1 VPPAVLARRQAAER
15 AVGRLTQLGIIGEA
29 VGQTAR
35 VLILG
40 AWPCATGRF
49 VNTTEVNYLSAL
61 RGRSTETVRRHV
73 RELEREGWVR
83 DVSLA
88 NGGRGAV
95 QGVRYGIDVSTL
107 IERSAEV
114 EGEAEQRRK
123 AERAKAEA
131 RALLRLLKG
140 RLRRLLHGVCRAGGV
155 LAEEVADL
163 LSGIPRRFGKLAL
176 AAMWSMIDAAERLL
190 GSAEAQEAVD
200 NRQRGP
206 TRMGDRAEDPVGPT
220 DTQDDESICK
230 GSAGE
235 DQTEV
240 SGAPRRETTRRGHPP
255 AQPERGAEAGA
266 TAGATFD
273 IGLREAMG
281 LLPDGLRR
289 DVEETYG
296 GDGPRG
302 LWLGL
307 GDAASVVWQSAGG
320 DEFTRG
326 RMIAALGPQQG
337 AVLLLLVAAR
347 IRTGTV
353 RDVSAYAGGCTMR
366 AVRGAF
372 MWGAGLR
379 SAVRKGRSPV
389 LT

>member
-1 VPPAVLARRQAAER
+1 
-15 AVGRLTQLGIIGEA
+15 
-29 VGQTAR
+29 
-35 VLILG
+35 
-40 AWPCATGRF
+40 
-49 VNTTEVNYLSAL
+49 
-61 RGRSTETVRRHV
+61 
-73 RELEREGWVR
+73 
-83 DVSLA
+83 
-88 NGGRGAV
+88 
-95 QGVRYGIDVSTL
+95 
-107 IERSAEV
+107 
-114 EGEAEQRRK
+114 
-123 AERAKAEA
+123 
-131 RALLRLLKG
+131 
-140 RLRRLLHGVCRAGGV
+140 
-155 LAEEVADL
+155 
-163 LSGIPRRFGKLAL
+163 
-176 AAMWSMIDAAERLL
+176 
-190 GSAEAQEAVD
+190 
-200 NRQRGP
+200 
-206 TRMGDRAEDPVGPT
+206 
-220 DTQDDESICK
+220 
-230 GSAGE
+230 
-235 DQTEV
+235 
-240 SGAPRRETTRRGHPP
+240 
-255 AQPERGAEAGA
+255 
-266 TAGATFD
+266 
-273 IGLREAMG
+273 MG

-320 DEFTRG
+320 DEFTRE